1 MSLFQLLSSIGSVD
15 SGASGKQDSPSALKD
30 ATGKVHLVSELSSFS
45 KLIFYLRKSGGLSDE
60 QGRAMVGLLVE
71 RVEHGLLCDCY
82 RALDLEVELLA
93 FSSWALNLG
102 TH

>member
-1 MSLFQLLSSIGSVD
+1 M
-15 SGASGKQDSPSALKD
+15 
-30 ATGKVHLVSELSSFS
+30 HLVSELFSFS
-45 KLIFYLRKSGGLSDE
+45 KLTYHLRGSGGWSDE
-60 QGRAMVGLLVE
+60 RVRVVVGLLVE